1 MFASLRFVVS
11 LPPSIII
18 HPMGERI
25 LKGSNYTLM
34 CSASGSG
41 ILTYSW
47 ERSSNGSSWTI
58 VSDDNTTSYTTDTSL
73 AIGQYMYRCNVSN
86 DGGSVVSNI
95 AIVDVYGKYALIFV
109 YAITCTLFTEVL
121 DHPCNF
127 KYVV

>member
-1 MFASLRFVVS
+1 MTDANATQLAAAASL
-11 LPPSIII
+11 
-18 HPMGERI
+18 GEATRDNSQPF
-25 LKGSNYTLM
+25 L
-34 CSASGSG
+34 CSVP
-41 ILTYSW
+41 YSW

-95 AIVDVYGKYALIFV
+95 AIVDVYGKYILIFV